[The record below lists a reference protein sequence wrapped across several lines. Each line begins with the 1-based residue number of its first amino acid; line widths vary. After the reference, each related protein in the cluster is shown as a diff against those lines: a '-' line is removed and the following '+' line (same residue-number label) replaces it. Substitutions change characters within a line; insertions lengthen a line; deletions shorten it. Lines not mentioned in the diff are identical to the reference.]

1 MSEFEDRLG
10 AILGNPDAMAQ
21 IMSLAQN
28 LGGSTQTEAPS
39 PPPTELPPELP
50 SDPGNLF
57 GMLGDLDPQMIQ
69 EGMRL
74 FSQLSVADDERT
86 ALLSA
91 LKPFLKEERYAKMD
105 RAIQIA
111 RLSRIIRTALR
122 LFQGRGESHV

>member
-1 MSEFEDRLG
+1 MSEFEDRLE

-28 LGGSTQTEAPS
+28 LGGTSQSETPT
-39 PPPTELPPELP
+39 PPPADLPPGLP
-50 SDPGNLF
+50 SDPGTLF

-69 EGMRL
+69 EGMKL
-74 FSQLSVADDERT
+74 FSQLSAANDERT
-86 ALLSA
+86 ALLCS

-111 RLSRIIRTALR
+111 RLSRVIRTALR